1 MVCKFQIREL
11 QKEKPEDVSEGL
23 FALSCGP
30 DPRVKTCKACSVNV
44 APRREHGRLRHRA
57 GQAQRRWLL
66 GGPGAEEMVSWRAG
80 HRRDGVLEGRAQR
93 RWHPGGRGQRGR
105 RGRGGFERD
114 ERGEQGGGGERKDK
128 I

>member
-1 MVCKFQIREL
+1 MEL

-44 APRREHGRLRHRA
+44 APRRGHGRLRHRA
-57 GQAQRRWLL
+57 GQTQRRW
-66 GGPGAEEMVSWRAG
+66 R
-80 HRRDGVLEGRAQR
+80 
-93 RWHPGGRGQRGR
+93 PGGRGQRWR